1 MNYLTGYTI
10 KPFII
15 NPDGEVMFTDGT
27 NNEIRANQVQ
37 CQAYGYTYDPVTGT
51 CRSFQYNT
59 RLNRDISN
67 INNKINGPGNST
79 QLGSNL
85 IQINGTN
92 NTTRGFNSNCFISGS
107 GNEIANGVSNATVLG
122 SNGTALRDGEF
133 VIGSGNAFQPMQISS
148 FFLWQTTSNNAA
160 TLFFIN
166 GNKTLSVIPRE
177 SDAIISYTIDVT
189 AVRTGGA
196 SGSGAVGDRA
206 IFKLQGILRTN
217 TATEAVTTI
226 ASSGVVTGWTVASSF
241 SGSDW
246 SIAVTGATGMNITW
260 GATANFYEMKL

>member
-1 MNYLTGYTI
+1 MQYLTGYQI
-10 KPFII
+10 KPYNTTIL
-15 NPDGEVMFTDGT
+15 GEVMFTDGT
-27 NNEIRANQVQ
+27 NNEIQANQIQ

-51 CRSFQYNT
+51 CRSFKYNT
-59 RLNRDISN
+59 RLNRDISS
-67 INNKINGPGNST
+67 INNKINGARNT
-79 QLGSNL
+79 TELGSTL
-85 IQINGTN
+85 IQINGIN
-92 NTTRGFNSNCFISGS
+92 NTARGFNTNCFINGS

-133 VIGSGNAFQPMQISS
+133 VIGSGNAYQPMQISN

-160 TLFFIN
+160 TSLTVN
-166 GNKTLSVIPRE
+166 GNKTLTVIPRE

-206 IFKLQGILRTN
+206 ILKLQGILRTN
-217 TATEAVTTI
+217 TATESVTTI
-226 ASSGVVTGWTVASSF
+226 ASAGVVTGWTVASSF

-246 SIAVTGATGMNITW
+246 SIDVTGATGMNITW
-260 GATANFYEMKL
+260 GAIANFYEIQI